1 MTIGITEKSF
11 VPAAWIMHQDLSI
24 KRMLRLQRPCGRLA
38 GLRLEIA
45 QKFDP
50 KRGCP
55 AQTMDRH
62 LRVCQSIETLLLNPL
77 VQGGV
82 AQLQAKLNSIELQAA
97 VAVADG
103 NRTVVEPLKER
114 GIGLMPAGVTLIGG
128 EP

>member
-1 MTIGITEKSF
+1 
-11 VPAAWIMHQDLSI
+11 MHQDLGI
-24 KRMLRLQRPCGRLA
+24 KRMLRLQRPCGGLA

-45 QKFDP
+45 QKFDS
-50 KRGCP
+50 KRGRA
-55 AQTMDRH
+55 AQTVDRH
-62 LRVCQSIETLLLNPL
+62 LRVCQSIETFLLNPL

-82 AQLQAKLNSIELQAA
+82 AQLQAELNAVELQAA

-114 GIGLMPAGVTLIGG
+114 GIGLMPAGVTLIGW